1 VEVDK
6 FVMRVCLLAL
16 EDATGVKASFLVQT
30 PAIIELSI
38 GYNYL
43 KGRKLKLMR
52 FFESRDRQKEGS
64 SKESGRFMNF
74 SLQAH
79 CARGLNRPVV
89 LCGHPGQTDQSTRVS
104 GCCRSPFLDFPSG
117 QVRVLTICHLPS
129 ACKKANVCSRVQ
141 EPPATSHFFKG
152 SSSPAFGDR
161 KDRPQTLFTSSQ
173 KHQNNN
179 QQ

>member
-1 VEVDK
+1 
-6 FVMRVCLLAL
+6 MRVCLLAL

-52 FFESRDRQKEGS
+52 FFESRDRQEEGS
-64 SKESGRFMNF
+64 SKESRRFMNF

-89 LCGHPGQTDQSTRVS
+89 LCGHPGQTGQSTRVS
-104 GCCRSPFLDFPSG
+104 GCCRSPFLNFPSG

-141 EPPATSHFFKG
+141 EPSLP
-152 SSSPAFGDR
+152 R
-161 KDRPQTLFTSSQ
+161 LTSS
-173 KHQNNN
+173 KDHPHQLSETEKIV
-179 QQ
+179 